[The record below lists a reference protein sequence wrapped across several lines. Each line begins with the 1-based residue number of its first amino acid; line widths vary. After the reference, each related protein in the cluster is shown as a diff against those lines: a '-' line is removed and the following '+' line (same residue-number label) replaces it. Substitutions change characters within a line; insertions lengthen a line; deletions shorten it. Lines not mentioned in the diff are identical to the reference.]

1 MNDERAGDADDAR
14 GEQPGT
20 RHEPASQRTAE
31 PPVDVV
37 DDLVD
42 DRPAAIRRARRIGGL
57 PGAVLAGALMGLKD
71 VLDPPKDKQ
80 AVVVEA
86 SSEPHDIDKDG
97 IDMEIDG
104 DRRAVSPPLPPMAA
118 HAPRRRRRRRN
129 HER

>member
-1 MNDERAGDADDAR
+1 MNDERAGGANDAPGEHPVAR
-14 GEQPGT
+14 RVT
-20 RHEPASQRTAE
+20 ASELAAE
-31 PPVDVV
+31 PLVDVV
-37 DDLVD
+37 DDLAD

-97 IDMEIDG
+97 IDMEIGG

>member
-1 MNDERAGDADDAR
+1 VTETPTADGSPDDPLPDDAVN
-14 GEQPGT
+14 GSSAGPD
-20 RHEPASQRTAE
+20 P
-31 PPVDVV
+31 VV
-37 DDLVD
+37 DPMGD
-42 DRPAAIRRARRIGGL
+42 DRAAVIRRARKIGGL

-97 IDMEIDG
+97 IDMELDG
-104 DRRAVSPPLPPMAA
+104 TRRAVAPPLPPMLP
-118 HAPRRRRRRRN
+118 HPVRRRRRRH

>member
-1 MNDERAGDADDAR
+1 MNHERAGDADDAA
-14 GEQPGT
+14 GEQPAV
-20 RHEPASQRTAE
+20 RHVTASDRAAR

-37 DDLVD
+37 DDLAD
-42 DRPAAIRRARRIGGL
+42 DRPAAIRRARRLGGL

-97 IDMEIDG
+97 IDMELDG
-104 DRRAVSPPLPPMAA
+104 DRRAVSPPLPPIAA
-118 HAPRRRRRRRN
+118 HAPRRRRRTRN
-129 HER
+129 RER